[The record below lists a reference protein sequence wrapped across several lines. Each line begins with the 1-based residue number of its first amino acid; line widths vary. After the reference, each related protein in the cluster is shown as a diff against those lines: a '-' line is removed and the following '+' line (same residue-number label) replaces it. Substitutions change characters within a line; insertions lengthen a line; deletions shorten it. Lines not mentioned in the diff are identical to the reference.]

1 MLCKGKYCDYDG
13 YVYVGEYDST
23 ETAFSIELLIV
34 KYIIDHCCKNYGF
47 LNKSDN
53 SFD

>member
-1 MLCKGKYCDYDG
+1 MLCKDKYCDYDG
-13 YVYVGEYDST
+13 YVYVGEYEYDST

-47 LNKSDN
+47 
-53 SFD
+53 